1 MSVTVSQKVNLVF
14 IEIHTYV
21 FSGKIKTYLVP
32 FWTYSDSQYIVL
44 TNQVKTALF

>member
-1 MSVTVSQKVNLVF
+1 MSVTVSQKVNLVL
-14 IEIHTYV
+14 IKISTYV
-21 FSGKIKTYLVP
+21 FSGKIKTELVP